1 MSDSTLTKVR
11 IGTDI
16 TMRARLLD
24 SGVAYDFSA
33 SAPVAVRLLNAS
45 QNAIIRDLEVSVDP
59 ADGTILIVTWRAA
72 GQAWLGQYHLVVSA
86 TLDGRTATF
95 DAPAFELVRLLQER
109 QPEAG
114 QPDMGVTD
122 IAVTLEVESIDTALI
137 SQILEDCK
145 SATEAANK
153 AASDAKQTDEEIR
166 TAETGR
172 VTAEQ
177 ERVQAEE
184 SRKTAETTRE
194 KNEETRTGNESKRQT
209 AEKARQSAE
218 ESRKTAETLR
228 EAAEQER
235 QKTTSAAVSAAV
247 SAASKAETATE
258 TMGKLYDAVL
268 VSEKE
273 RVSAEQGR
281 VQAEQSRA
289 TAETE
294 RASEFTRLK
303 QESETATASA
313 NTAAAA
319 ANEAAQGIDTK
330 IAGKQDKTD
339 QSLKTTDKTVAGAI
353 NEVYDALVLLNRDL
367 EKYDTSISL
376 PMSVEKSGKY
386 VDPDGQEKSSAS
398 MGISAPLEIRSGNIY
413 LLQCAAAVGTGVAL
427 FSRKVT
433 NTYDKAIAYSYT
445 YNGDGTIATATA
457 DYDPELVYS
466 YSYNEEGV
474 ATITDKD
481 GETVPEL
488 PATHQVTESFYEPL
502 FRTNDATMPKS
513 GYYLL
518 LCTQDM
524 EIVVSAASSDITGK
538 NLLGV
543 RYGVFASIATNFV
556 GSPGQKVIA
565 QAFAELYAAVQA
577 LSSVVDNAGH
587 LKADVLDMANLP
599 KVCGEDMYLTGEGAP
614 AAPPTVPFQ
623 EYYDSEN
630 LKFYKAKGVLPDSPT
645 TGDWVAIN

>member
-1 MSDSTLTKVR
+1 MQKIR
-11 IGTDI
+11 IGKDI
-16 TMRARLLD
+16 RVRWRILTNGADAPLEDRDLRLEIVDFYDRRAHDFRIEGGNIVVFVFAGPEQRHLGRHTFTLWENRGKEGQTVVD
-24 SGVAYDFSA
+24 SCSGVELVPTTCREACGGLEPCEVDLCSILEAGVKGDSAYETWLSRGHEGTEDDFLAWLRQPADQGAELARTAAEEATRAATAASSAASSA
-33 SAPVAVRLLNAS
+33 SATDAAIQKNEAS
-45 QNAIIRDLEVSVDP
+45 RV
-59 ADGTILIVTWRAA
+59 
-72 GQAWLGQYHLVVSA
+72 QAESA
-86 TLDGRTATF
+86 
-95 DAPAFELVRLLQER
+95 R
-109 QPEAG
+109 Q
-114 QPDMGVTD
+114 
-122 IAVTLEVESIDTALI
+122 
-137 SQILEDCK
+137 
-145 SATEAANK
+145 
-153 AASDAKQTDEEIR
+153 
-166 TAETGR
+166 
-172 VTAEQ
+172 TAEQ
-177 ERVQAEE
+177 ERV
-184 SRKTAETTRE
+184 
-194 KNEETRTGNESKRQT
+194 
-209 AEKARQSAE
+209 
-218 ESRKTAETLR
+218 
-228 EAAEQER
+228 
-235 QKTTSAAVSAAV
+235 
-247 SAASKAETATE
+247 
-258 TMGKLYDAVL
+258 
-268 VSEKE
+268 
-273 RVSAEQGR
+273 SAEQD
-281 VQAEQSRA
+281 RA
-289 TAETE
+289 V
-294 RASEFTRLK
+294 EFARLK
-303 QESETATASA
+303 EESETATAAASS
-313 NTAAAA
+313 AAAA
-319 ANEAAQGIDTK
+319 ANEAAEGIDGK
-330 IAGKQDKTD
+330 ISGKQDRTD
-339 QSLKTTDKTVAGAI
+339 QSLKTQDKTVAGAI
-353 NEVYDALVLLNRDL
+353 NEVYDAIADGMAGLVLLNRDL
-367 EKYDTSISL
+367 GKYDTSISL
-376 PMSVEKSGKY
+376 PMTVEKSGKY

-398 MGISAPLEIRSGNIY
+398 MGISAPLEVKSGNIY

-427 FSRKVT
+427 FARKVT
-433 NTYDKAIAYSYT
+433 NTYDKVIAYSYT

-565 QAFAELYAAVQA
+565 QAFAELYAVVQA

-587 LKADVLDMANLP
+587 LKADVLDIANLP

>member
-1 MSDSTLTKVR
+1 MSMQKIR
-11 IGTDI
+11 IGKDIRVSWRILTNGADAPLTDRDLHLEVADFYDR
-16 TMRARLLD
+16 RAHDFRIEEGNRVVFVFAGSEQRHLGRHTFTLWENRGKEGQTVVD
-24 SGVAYDFSA
+24 SCDGIELVPTTCREACGGLEPCEVDLCSILEAGVKGDSAYETWLSQGHEGTEDDFLAWLRQPADQGAELARAAAAEATRAAIAASSAASSA
-33 SAPVAVRLLNAS
+33 SATDAAVQKNEAS
-45 QNAIIRDLEVSVDP
+45 RV
-59 ADGTILIVTWRAA
+59 
-72 GQAWLGQYHLVVSA
+72 QAESA
-86 TLDGRTATF
+86 
-95 DAPAFELVRLLQER
+95 R
-109 QPEAG
+109 Q
-114 QPDMGVTD
+114 
-122 IAVTLEVESIDTALI
+122 
-137 SQILEDCK
+137 
-145 SATEAANK
+145 
-153 AASDAKQTDEEIR
+153 
-166 TAETGR
+166 
-172 VTAEQ
+172 TAEQ
-177 ERVQAEE
+177 ERV
-184 SRKTAETTRE
+184 
-194 KNEETRTGNESKRQT
+194 
-209 AEKARQSAE
+209 
-218 ESRKTAETLR
+218 
-228 EAAEQER
+228 
-235 QKTTSAAVSAAV
+235 
-247 SAASKAETATE
+247 
-258 TMGKLYDAVL
+258 
-268 VSEKE
+268 
-273 RVSAEQGR
+273 SAEQDR
-281 VQAEQSRA
+281 AE
-289 TAETE
+289 
-294 RASEFTRLK
+294 EFARLK
-303 QESETATASA
+303 EESETATAAASS
-313 NTAAAA
+313 AAAA
-319 ANEAAQGIDTK
+319 ANKAAEDIDEK
-330 IAGKQDKTD
+330 ISGKQDRTD
-339 QSLKTTDKTVAGAI
+339 QALKTQDKTVAGAI
-353 NEVYDALVLLNRDL
+353 NEVYDSMVLLNRDL
-367 EKYDTSISL
+367 GKYDTSISL
-376 PMSVEKSGKY
+376 PMTVEKSGKY

-398 MGISAPLEIRSGNIY
+398 MGISAPLEVKSGNIY

-433 NTYDKAIAYSYT
+433 NTYDKVIAYSYT

-466 YSYNEEGV
+466 YSYNGEGV

-623 EYYDSEN
+623 EYYDSSN
-630 LKFYKAKGVLPDSPT
+630 NKFYRAKGVLPDTPS
-645 TGDWVAIN
+645 TGDWVALN

>member
-1 MSDSTLTKVR
+1 MANVRKIIGRVPVPRGDWKEGTKYYVYNLVQLLGSTFMSLTDDNTSR
-11 IGTDI
+11 
-16 TMRARLLD
+16 
-24 SGVAYDFSA
+24 
-33 SAPVAVRLLNAS
+33 P
-45 QNAIIRDLEVSVDP
+45 
-59 ADGTILIVTWRAA
+59 
-72 GQAWLGQYHLVVSA
+72 A
-86 TLDGRTATF
+86 TLDG
-95 DAPAFELVRLLQER
+95 EGNLVVDGSWTLC
-109 QPEAG
+109 ADG
-114 QPDMGVTD
+114 SGVT
-122 IAVTLEVESIDTALI
+122 EVKEST
-137 SQILEDCK
+137 Q
-145 SATEAANK
+145 
-153 AASDAKQTDEEIR
+153 Q
-166 TAETGR
+166 
-172 VTAEQ
+172 
-177 ERVQAEE
+177 
-184 SRKTAETTRE
+184 
-194 KNEETRTGNESKRQT
+194 
-209 AEKARQSAE
+209 
-218 ESRKTAETLR
+218 
-228 EAAEQER
+228 
-235 QKTTSAAVSAAV
+235 
-247 SAASKAETATE
+247 
-258 TMGKLYDAVL
+258 
-268 VSEKE
+268 
-273 RVSAEQGR
+273 
-281 VQAEQSRA
+281 
-289 TAETE
+289 
-294 RASEFTRLK
+294 
-303 QESETATASA
+303 
-313 NTAAAA
+313 
-319 ANEAAQGIDTK
+319 
-330 IAGKQDKTD
+330 
-339 QSLKTTDKTVAGAI
+339 
-353 NEVYDALVLLNRDL
+353 LLRDL
-367 EKYDTSISL
+367 GIYDTSISL

-398 MGISAPLEIRSGNIY
+398 MGISAPLEVKSGNIY

-427 FSRKVT
+427 FARKVT

-466 YSYNEEGV
+466 YSYNDEGV

-623 EYYDSEN
+623 EYYDSSN
-630 LKFYKAKGVLPDSPT
+630 NKFYRAKGVLPDTPS
-645 TGDWVAIN
+645 TGDWVALN